1 MIVII
6 IVMNGVG
13 FQLYRYKCVMLQVA
27 CGSVLSSLY
36 SGHLAPVLAGLARPG
51 PVVVVVCGGNI
62 VNTQLLA
69 QWRQETAGD
78 SA

>member
-1 MIVII
+1 MDSDNSHEWGSFLALIMIL
-6 IVMNGVG
+6 MAP
-13 FQLYRYKCVMLQVA
+13 QVA

-69 QWRQETAGD
+69 LWREETAGD